1 MHAVKKLEIIASS
14 FELARLLEALDR
26 AGANAHAVLR
36 NVATKG
42 LQGYSEEDLEM
53 TMLDNVYIM
62 AFCTPEQL
70 KASVEGVRPILNKYG
85 GTCFVS
91 DVMEVRSMRC
101 VASL

>member
-1 MHAVKKLEIIASS
+1 MHAVKKLEIVASS
-14 FELARLLEALDR
+14 FELAKLLEALDR
-26 AGANAHAVLR
+26 AGSNSHAVLR

-53 TMLDNVYIM
+53 TMLDNVYIL
-62 AFCTPEQL
+62 AFCAPERL
-70 KASVEGVRPILNKYG
+70 KDALEGIRPILNKYG

-91 DVMEVRSMRC
+91 DVMEVRSIRC